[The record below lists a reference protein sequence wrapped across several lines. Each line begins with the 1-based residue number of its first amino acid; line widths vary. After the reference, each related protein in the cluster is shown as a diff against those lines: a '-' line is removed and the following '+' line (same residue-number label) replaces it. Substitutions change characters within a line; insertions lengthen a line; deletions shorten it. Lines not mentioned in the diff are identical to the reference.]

1 MKYMYKKW
9 QEYPASTQDK
19 RAMKKRICK
28 TWSMAWIMKMV
39 RIRVKRRKAMA
50 REEECSFSAE
60 PWFNKTL
67 VTRSPFS
74 WARVSYFFRQ
84 NNILNSFF
92 CDIGLLWDFCD
103 ILRIRYRLKKYDDK
117 RMQGKYFDIT
127 TSSFSDWDALSSW
140 SSELWSVFSGS
151 EFKGA
156 AKVVVVDFVS
166 TSPGGGSPAQT
177 LPFCVSSFSYS
188 IFFVRSYLRA
198 GGYDTQE

>member
-19 RAMKKRICK
+19 VEMKKRISK

-67 VTRSPFS
+67 VTRSPFW

-103 ILRIRYRLKKYDDK
+103 ILRIRYRLPKFMMIRECKANSLILPPLHSQTEMRFHHDPQSCGRFFLDP
-117 RMQGKYFDIT
+117 
-127 TSSFSDWDALSSW
+127 SSKAPPRLSSW
-140 SSELWSVFSGS
+140 ILCPPHLMVAPRPRLFHSV
-151 EFKGA
+151 
-156 AKVVVVDFVS
+156 
-166 TSPGGGSPAQT
+166 
-177 LPFCVSSFSYS
+177 
-188 IFFVRSYLRA
+188 
-198 GGYDTQE
+198 